1 MELQQLNKVVFID
14 KETVITA
21 DFLNQLQ
28 AVIEA
33 HHEAI
38 IVSTEA
44 VEGKAERIHI
54 HQIADIEGLEA
65 QLATLATIEE
75 VANIRK
81 VLEGYAQKEHRH
93 NVSEIDGLAEL
104 LPTEELEGIKALI
117 EQNKQAIA
125 QKAELEHVHAT
136 TDIADLAEQLAQFLT
151 EESLLETLGGYVAT
165 GDLESVKS
173 TLEGAIAQKAEM
185 VHTHNVAEID
195 GLEARLEEYVTSD
208 ELSDFLTAEDL
219 TGLQNDVSSV
229 KGQIETK
236 ADKTHQHDASEIN
249 GLDAKLEGF
258 VSLEDLNDFLT
269 ADDLTELEQGI
280 EDVKG
285 KIDAKADKSHN
296 HALADVDGLS
306 TALSEFVTNSA
317 LVEQLSAKAD
327 KDHTHSIL
335 NVAGLTEALAER
347 YTKSEVDGLLT
358 DIEVDLSPV
367 ETKIEEVAGDVA
379 TLKETSASQ
388 SQKLVALE
396 SDVEELTAIVTD
408 LTIVEIDD
416 SQETAGTVWSS
427 AKTKQEI
434 ENAVQS
440 VDVTIENATPE
451 VAGLMSAED
460 KKKLDGINSAE
471 ITEIKEDVELLREAS
486 ATQAQS
492 LETVKTTAESA
503 KTVANDV
510 KAKVEDMSAKLDKID
525 ETAPRIYA
533 QSTAPVNA
541 VVGTIW
547 IKIN

>member
-28 AVIEA
+28 EVIEA

-44 VEGKAERIHI
+44 VEGKAERVHV
-54 HQIADIEGLEA
+54 HQIANIEGLEA

-81 VLEGYAQKEHRH
+81 VLEGYARKEHRH

-125 QKAELEHVHAT
+125 QKAELEHVHTT

-173 TLEGAIAQKAEM
+173 TLEGAIAQKAER

-229 KGQIETK
+229 KG
-236 ADKTHQHDASEIN
+236 
-249 GLDAKLEGF
+249 
-258 VSLEDLNDFLT
+258 
-269 ADDLTELEQGI
+269 
-280 EDVKG
+280 

-317 LVEQLSAKAD
+317 LTEQLGVKAD
-327 KDHTHSIL
+327 KTHNHSIL
-335 NVAGLTEALAER
+335 NVEGLGDALGER
-347 YTKSEVDGLLT
+347 YTKAEVDGLLT
-358 DIEVDLSPV
+358 EIEVDLSPV

-379 TLKETSASQ
+379 TLKEASTSHNE
-388 SQKLVALE
+388 KIGTLE
-396 SDVEELTAIVTD
+396 SDVEELTAIVTEFNV
-408 LTIVEIDD
+408 VEIDD
-416 SQETAGTVWSS
+416 SQETAATVWSS

-440 VDVTIENATPE
+440 VDVTIENATTE

-460 KKKLDGINSAE
+460 KKKLDGIDPAE
-471 ITEIKEDVELLREAS
+471 MTEVKEDVELLREAS

-510 KAKVEDMSAKLDKID
+510 KAKVEGMSAKLDKID

-533 QSTAPVNA
+533 QSTAPINA

-547 IKIN
+547 IKTN

>member
-28 AVIEA
+28 EVIEA

-44 VEGKAERIHI
+44 VEGKAERVHV
-54 HQIADIEGLEA
+54 HQIANIEGLEA

-81 VLEGYAQKEHRH
+81 VLEGYARKEHRH
-93 NVSEIDGLAEL
+93 NVS
-104 LPTEELEGIKALI
+104 
-117 EQNKQAIA
+117 
-125 QKAELEHVHAT
+125 
-136 TDIADLAEQLAQFLT
+136 
-151 EESLLETLGGYVAT
+151 
-165 GDLESVKS
+165 
-173 TLEGAIAQKAEM
+173 
-185 VHTHNVAEID
+185 EID

-229 KGQIETK
+229 KG
-236 ADKTHQHDASEIN
+236 
-249 GLDAKLEGF
+249 
-258 VSLEDLNDFLT
+258 
-269 ADDLTELEQGI
+269 
-280 EDVKG
+280 

-296 HALADVDGLS
+296 HALADVGGLS

-317 LVEQLSAKAD
+317 LTEQLGVKAD
-327 KDHTHSIL
+327 KTHNHSIL
-335 NVAGLTEALAER
+335 NVEGLGDALGER
-347 YTKSEVDGLLT
+347 YTKAEVDGLLT
-358 DIEVDLSPV
+358 EIEVDLSPV

-379 TLKETSASQ
+379 TLKEASTSHNE
-388 SQKLVALE
+388 KIGTLE
-396 SDVEELTAIVTD
+396 SDVEELTAIVTEFNV
-408 LTIVEIDD
+408 VEIDD
-416 SQETAGTVWSS
+416 SQETAATVWSS

-440 VDVTIENATPE
+440 VDVTIENATTE

-460 KKKLDGINSAE
+460 KKKLDGIDPAE
-471 ITEIKEDVELLREAS
+471 MTEVKEDVELLREAS

-510 KAKVEDMSAKLDKID
+510 KAKVEGMSAKLDKID

-533 QSTAPVNA
+533 QSTAPINA

-547 IKIN
+547 IKTN